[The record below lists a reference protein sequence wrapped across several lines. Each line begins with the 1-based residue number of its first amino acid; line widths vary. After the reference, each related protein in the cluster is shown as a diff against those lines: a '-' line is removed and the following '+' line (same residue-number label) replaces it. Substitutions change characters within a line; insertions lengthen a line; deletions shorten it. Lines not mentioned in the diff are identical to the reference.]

1 MRADTNLTTHQAA
14 PETETYRGMQV
25 LAWVTLLVSLAAFIA
40 LVVLLPLGV
49 GSVLGLV
56 QEARGSRAVVL
67 EGTVL
72 YQPPAAAT
80 WRQLAPTA
88 DLAEGTRLRTDD
100 RSRVLVSLPDGST
113 ILLFNETEL
122 ALQRMQFGRF
132 NQQSQ
137 DSAVRLFTGQV
148 RLGVSRHPHAPER
161 EITVLVDNA
170 RLDLAE
176 GSYLVERPVEG
187 PNQVAV
193 RVGQAVVSLGS
204 RSVRI
209 TSRSRAEF
217 GVPSGLVGPLP
228 IERDLIE
235 DSLFATEIGNRPW
248 QSFVDTEAGPQG
260 RVEATDGTLRFVR
273 LSDGSPIDRHGE
285 SGVMQVLDIDT
296 RDLMALR
303 LRLEARTDTQSLS
316 GGGTAGTEY
325 PLMVRLVYV
334 DDRGGEQIWGAGFYH
349 QNDAGLSVKL
359 GRLIPR
365 GQWTTL
371 EVDDLLGALQ
381 PPAVKLRR
389 IELLGSGWEYDAS
402 IRSIEITGH

>member
-113 ILLFNETEL
+113 LLLFNETEL

-137 DSAVRLFTGQV
+137 DSEVRLFTGQV

-193 RVGQAVVSLGS
+193 RVGRPSSALAVARCVSRVDRGQSSACPLGS
-204 RSVRI
+204 
-209 TSRSRAEF
+209 
-217 GVPSGLVGPLP
+217 L
-228 IERDLIE
+228 DHC
-235 DSLFATEIGNRPW
+235 
-248 QSFVDTEAGPQG
+248 QSSA
-260 RVEATDGTLRFVR
+260 
-273 LSDGSPIDRHGE
+273 I
-285 SGVMQVLDIDT
+285 
-296 RDLMALR
+296 
-303 LRLEARTDTQSLS
+303 
-316 GGGTAGTEY
+316 
-325 PLMVRLVYV
+325 
-334 DDRGGEQIWGAGFYH
+334 
-349 QNDAGLSVKL
+349 
-359 GRLIPR
+359 
-365 GQWTTL
+365 
-371 EVDDLLGALQ
+371 
-381 PPAVKLRR
+381 
-389 IELLGSGWEYDAS
+389 
-402 IRSIEITGH
+402 